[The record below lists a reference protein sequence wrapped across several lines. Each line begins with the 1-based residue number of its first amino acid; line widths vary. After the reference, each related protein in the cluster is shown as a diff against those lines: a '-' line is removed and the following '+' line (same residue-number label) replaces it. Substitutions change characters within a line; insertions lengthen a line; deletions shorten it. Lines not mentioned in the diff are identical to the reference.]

1 MQVNVAV
8 VSDRH
13 DRHHC
18 VRGGGERAGGE
29 DVAVEDARDDPTFL
43 VARRAFA
50 DRRAHRG
57 DARAHLRFRGASRA
71 SIGGATQ
78 GLAGGVVALVVVGA
92 VGMWV
97 GGVNR
102 LYAEPPRHGWP
113 WDRPIGNVNF
123 KMVPATLSRLS
134 TDRRLSEMTE
144 AAFGQVALNGV
155 SAEVFAFDPSG
166 TAPPEVL
173 SGRNPTA
180 SDEIALG
187 SAAHRLDL
195 RDR

>member
-1 MQVNVAV
+1 MAG
-8 VSDRH
+8 VSALAATPRRSRTH
-13 DRHHC
+13 ATIPR
-18 VRGGGERAGGE
+18 VSFAGPPP
-29 DVAVEDARDDPTFL
+29 R
-43 VARRAFA
+43 RRATEA
-50 DRRAHRG
+50 TLG
-57 DARAHLRFRGASRA
+57 AHLAFEGPHGRRSAA
-71 SIGGATQ
+71 TTQ
-78 GLAGGVVALVVVGA
+78 GVAGAVVALVVVGA

-113 WDRPIGNVNF
+113 WDVAIGNVNF

-166 TAPPEVL
+166 TAPPEGAG
-173 SGRNPTA
+173 GRNPTA
-180 SDEIALG
+180 SDEMLWGARR
-187 SAAHRLDL
+187 APARP